1 MIPIFG
7 TGSTF
12 WHTTGSGKTLTSIKA
27 TQILMNLLEIKKVV
41 FVADRDDLYYQTSR
55 EFDSFSKGNFDTTK
69 YSKVLISKLEDEYQR
84 EGFFG
89 HDPSHGCSNR
99 LLKNWEEEKIR
110 EVAYELAMLGRTGI
124 DQNKSN
130 YKVSFIKR
138 LQARAIK
145 YLR

>member
-7 TGSTF
+7 IGSTF
-12 WHTTGSGKTLTSIKA
+12 WHTTGSGKTLTSFIA
-27 TQILMNLLEIKKVV
+27 TQISMNLLEIKKVV

-84 EGFFG
+84 EDFFG

-99 LLKNWEEEKIR
+99 LLK
-110 EVAYELAMLGRTGI
+110 
-124 DQNKSN
+124 D
-130 YKVSFIKR
+130 
-138 LQARAIK
+138 
-145 YLR
+145 